1 LDKNNASSDRIYKN
15 LIRRLPRGNILS
27 NAPIE
32 RSPMP

>member
-1 LDKNNASSDRIYKN
+1 MKITPAATVSIKN